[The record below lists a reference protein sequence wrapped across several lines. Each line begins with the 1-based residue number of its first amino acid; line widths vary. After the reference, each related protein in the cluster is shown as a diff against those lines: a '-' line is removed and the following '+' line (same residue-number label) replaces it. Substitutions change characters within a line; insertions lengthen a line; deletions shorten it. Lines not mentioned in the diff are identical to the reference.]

1 MNDVLIDVRVARK
14 ETLAQDIV
22 LLELVAAAGA
32 VLPPFE
38 AGAHIDVHVRMGGTA
53 FVRPYSLCNTPGQ
66 PASWHIGVQREA
78 QSRGGSAAVH
88 AWLGEGSSLQVSAPR
103 NHFLLAPASRVPGA
117 HSLLL
122 AGGIGITPLLAMAEQ
137 LHRDGAHFELH
148 HCTRNL
154 ARTPFVQRL
163 DAAPYA
169 AHVQR
174 HLDDGAAEQRLDLPA
189 LLAAAPPGTHL
200 YVCGPQGFM
209 DAMLGAAR
217 TAGWPEAQLH
227 WESFGAAV
235 LPQQGDQAFDL
246 VLARS
251 GRTIRVHADQ
261 TAAQALQSE
270 GVYLSTSCEQGVCGT
285 CITPVLEGVPD
296 HRDQYF
302 TPEEQAAN
310 DQFTPCCSRA
320 CGASLVID
328 L

>member
-1 MNDVLIDVRVARK
+1 MNEPLIDVRVAHK

-22 LLELVAAAGA
+22 LLELVRADGGA
-32 VLPPFE
+32 LPDFA
-38 AGAHIDVHVRMGGTA
+38 AGAHIDVHVGMGGTN
-53 FVRPYSLCNTPGQ
+53 FVRPYSLCNAPGS
-66 PASWHIGVQREA
+66 ASWHIGVLREA

-88 AWLGEGSSLQVSAPR
+88 AWLGVGSSLQVSAPR
-103 NHFLLAPASRVPGA
+103 HHFTLAAGAA

-122 AGGIGITPLLAMAEQ
+122 AGGIGVTPLLAMAEQ
-137 LHRDGAHFELH
+137 LHRDGASFELH
-148 HCTRNL
+148 HCTRNM

-163 DAAPYA
+163 AAAPYA
-169 AHVQR
+169 AQVHR
-174 HLDDGAAEQRLDLPA
+174 HLDDGAAGQRLGLPA
-189 LLAAAPPGTHL
+189 VLGAAPAGTHL

-217 TAGWPEAQLH
+217 AAGWPEDHLH

-235 LPQQGDQAFDL
+235 VPQQGDQAFDL

-285 CITPVLEGVPD
+285 CLTPVLEGVPD
-296 HRDQYF
+296 HRDQYL

-320 CGASLVID
+320 RSASLVID

>member
-1 MNDVLIDVRVARK
+1 
-14 ETLAQDIV
+14 
-22 LLELVAAAGA
+22 
-32 VLPPFE
+32 
-38 AGAHIDVHVRMGGTA
+38 
-53 FVRPYSLCNTPGQ
+53 
-66 PASWHIGVQREA
+66 
-78 QSRGGSAAVH
+78 
-88 AWLGEGSSLQVSAPR
+88 
-103 NHFLLAPASRVPGA
+103 
-117 HSLLL
+117 
-122 AGGIGITPLLAMAEQ
+122 
-137 LHRDGAHFELH
+137 
-148 HCTRNL
+148 
-154 ARTPFVQRL
+154 
-163 DAAPYA
+163 
-169 AHVQR
+169 
-174 HLDDGAAEQRLDLPA
+174 
-189 LLAAAPPGTHL
+189 
-200 YVCGPQGFM
+200 M

-217 TAGWPEAQLH
+217 ATGWSEERLH

-270 GVYLSTSCEQGVCGT
+270 GVYLATSCEQGVCGT

-320 CGASLVID
+320 KGSSLTID

>member
-1 MNDVLIDVRVARK
+1 MNGEPLINVRVAHK
-14 ETLAQDIV
+14 EVLAQDI
-22 LLELVAAAGA
+22 LLFELVAEEGC
-32 VLPPFE
+32 VLPAFA
-38 AGAHIDVHVRMGGTA
+38 AGAHIDVHVSLGGTHY
-53 FVRPYSLCNTPGQ
+53 VRPYSLCNKPGQ
-66 PASWHIGVQREA
+66 PAFWHIAVLREA
-78 QSRGGSAAVH
+78 QSRGGSAAIH
-88 AWLGEGSSLQVSAPR
+88 AWLGVGTSLQVSAPR
-103 NHFLLAPASRVPGA
+103 QHFSLAPGAA

-122 AGGIGITPLLAMAEQ
+122 AGGIGITPLLSMAEQ
-137 LHRDGAHFELH
+137 LHGSGAPFTLH
-148 HCTRNL
+148 HCTRSL
-154 ARTPFVQRL
+154 ARTPFLQRL
-163 DAAPYA
+163 AAAPYA
-169 AHVQR
+169 AQVLR
-174 HLDDGAAEQRLDLPA
+174 HLDDGDAAQRLDLPA
-189 LLAAAPPGTHL
+189 VLAGAPAGTHL

-217 TAGWPEAQLH
+217 ANGWPEDRLH

-251 GRTIRVHADQ
+251 GRIIHVYADQ

-270 GVYLSTSCEQGVCGT
+270 GVYLATSCEQGVCGT

-302 TPEEQAAN
+302 TPEEQAAS

-320 CGASLVID
+320 KSASLVID